1 MKISKSL
8 LSVVLSVCLL
18 LSCTVFLVQAE
29 FATGSGT
36 MPEDI
41 QTTVWYDFEDG
52 LKDWESSNTELASVT
67 LSEEHRYGD
76 SGQSLKLS
84 WNTSGEV
91 YPWARCSGL
100 QSVTGDGFVLWA
112 YADVE
117 CTANIRLYKVND
129 GWEDVNHVPVKLTA
143 GEHIIRIPWS
153 DIVRAGQS
161 FTQVGYAWGV
171 EVLCPSEVGSL
182 YIDQVGTY
190 RNNQPY
196 TPSTKEL
203 PKRTNVLYNFEGSI
217 AGWSVENGAG
227 SVVASGER
235 GYGLSGHSLQF
246 SWTETGYVY
255 PWAKCTGFVDVTGS
269 GLAFWAYLDSAQK
282 QTVNFRVSRW
292 DGDKVTYAFELE
304 PGEHIVTIPWSALKD
319 DSTKEPVTNMTRF
332 GSWGFELLAPGAAG
346 SLYVDQ
352 LGTYQDKLPYT
363 GSTLTLPENVRLDTL
378 YDFEDNADGWV
389 EQGGGS
395 SVEQNDERG
404 YGEAGHSLRFGWT
417 EAGDVYPWAKCTDS
431 VNVTGDGLVFW
442 AYLDSAQKQ
451 TVNFRVNNN
460 GWEKVTYAFELE
472 PGEHIVTIP
481 WSVLKKDDTKE
492 PATVTQFNDWGFEL
506 LTPGAVGSLFIDRIS
521 TYKTVPPKPETSEVV
536 FSITRNSGSS
546 PIWGSGDPAR
556 SSLFTVTG
564 DKRFSFGYLFNVN
577 DLGSESNSSI
587 LLYNNVKGAGNI
599 EESNLSAAAD
609 YGQLRFWIKSSTAGR
624 KLNLT
629 LSTGSTRGSYAEV
642 SVDEANEWQEIVI
655 PVSAI
660 LPTDTDE
667 SLLWTVLLTGK
678 DIDPAFSYQSDEWF
692 KIAGLK
698 IYTADPEDFSDMDG
712 VDTEKQQ
719 PADDGSYADSDVLG
733 RINMNN
739 PPYTGIG
746 EYGDIRLMDIDD
758 LGNLKQAFEWKVGAG
773 IDQGPCNG
781 WMLWFE
787 EESDISV
794 TEDGYLSFWLKSS
807 KAGVK
812 IAYCLADDTGR
823 KSMVLYYTVKEAD
836 TWEEVRTRLSD
847 IAPNG
852 SIDPEYVQSLII
864 MQPYS
869 AFGWADT
876 NSSYSGEGYLA
887 EGDVLRIA
895 GGILT
900 DGKPLSTEERVA
912 PVDPE
917 DPENPDGPK
926 DPEMG
931 EGAAVAAIL
940 LLAVSAGAVLT
951 VGRRRR

>member
-292 DGDKVTYAFELE
+292 DGD
-304 PGEHIVTIPWSALKD
+304 
-319 DSTKEPVTNMTRF
+319 
-332 GSWGFELLAPGAAG
+332 
-346 SLYVDQ
+346 
-352 LGTYQDKLPYT
+352 
-363 GSTLTLPENVRLDTL
+363 
-378 YDFEDNADGWV
+378 
-389 EQGGGS
+389 
-395 SVEQNDERG
+395 
-404 YGEAGHSLRFGWT
+404 
-417 EAGDVYPWAKCTDS
+417 
-431 VNVTGDGLVFW
+431 
-442 AYLDSAQKQ
+442 
-451 TVNFRVNNN
+451 
-460 GWEKVTYAFELE
+460 KVTYAFELE

>member
-29 FATGSGT
+29 YATGSGT

-153 DIVRAGQS
+153 DIVKAGQS

-227 SVVASGER
+227 SVVSSGER
-235 GYGLSGHSLQF
+235 GYGLS
-246 SWTETGYVY
+246 
-255 PWAKCTGFVDVTGS
+255 
-269 GLAFWAYLDSAQK
+269 
-282 QTVNFRVSRW
+282 
-292 DGDKVTYAFELE
+292 
-304 PGEHIVTIPWSALKD
+304 
-319 DSTKEPVTNMTRF
+319 
-332 GSWGFELLAPGAAG
+332 
-346 SLYVDQ
+346 
-352 LGTYQDKLPYT
+352 
-363 GSTLTLPENVRLDTL
+363 
-378 YDFEDNADGWV
+378 
-389 EQGGGS
+389 
-395 SVEQNDERG
+395 
-404 YGEAGHSLRFGWT
+404 GHSLRFGWT

-506 LTPGAVGSLFIDRIS
+506 LRPGAVGALFIDRIS

-599 EESNLSAAAD
+599 EETNLSVAAD

-642 SVDEANEWQEIVI
+642 SVDKANKWQEIVI

-678 DIDPAFSYQSDEWF
+678 DIDSAFSYQPDEWF

-758 LGNLKQAFEWKVGAG
+758 LGNLKQAFEWKVGVG

-847 IAPNG
+847 IAPDG

-887 EGDVLRIA
+887 AGDVLRIA

-900 DGKPLSTEERVA
+900 DGKPLSTEERVT